1 MLMKNRILKSAL
13 TLMMVTTLIFSDST
27 VAGLVHATEDATETV
42 EEVQNEEN
50 NGNEEEKEVKEELK
64 DEVPKEE
71 EQKEEEPKEEE
82 EKEEESKPVE
92 HYYKVSASAQNI
104 SFGTV
109 DGGVCHGS

>member
-50 NGNEEEKEVKEELK
+50 NENEEE
-64 DEVPKEE
+64 
-71 EQKEEEPKEEE
+71 
-82 EKEEESKPVE
+82 
-92 HYYKVSASAQNI
+92 
-104 SFGTV
+104 
-109 DGGVCHGS
+109 

>member
-50 NGNEEEKEVKEELK
+50 NENEEEKEVKEELK
-64 DEVPKEE
+64 
-71 EQKEEEPKEEE
+71 EEEPKEEE
-82 EKEEESKPVE
+82 NKDKAIKYYSGLPVTFVAMILPII
-92 HYYKVSASAQNI
+92 YLI
-104 SFGTV
+104 SYII
-109 DGGVCHGS
+109 

>member
-50 NGNEEEKEVKEELK
+50 NENEEEKEVKEELK
-64 DEVPKEE
+64 EEEPKEE
-71 EQKEEEPKEEE
+71 EQKEEPKRNNIVEEDNDDE
-82 EKEEESKPVE
+82 GDTDIPAFLRKRV
-92 HYYKVSASAQNI
+92 
-104 SFGTV
+104 F
-109 DGGVCHGS
+109 